1 MTHKRDKNEILD
13 VVNYKDGWLRDM
25 VKDVTK
31 RSTAQQVVIGGVS
44 GWVSGYLFIKVGKLA
59 AITLGTSILVL
70 QIAQHKGYVKI
81 DYSLLQ
87 KDVETAKKV
96 LEKQAKDHYPGVLE
110 TLKRCELSSVRQ
122 SLGYT
127 VIAIS
132 VNRDACTSCL
142 YLQAPMTITSAALR
156 TRRGSGLHV
165 DDRIIVHRPEASTSV
180 VKPSEAVHTTLSS
193 STAGIKL

>member
-110 TLKRCELSSVRQ
+110 T
-122 SLGYT
+122 
-127 VIAIS
+127 
-132 VNRDACTSCL
+132 
-142 YLQAPMTITSAALR
+142 APMTITSAAPR
-156 TRRGSGLHV
+156 TRRGSDLHV

-180 VKPSEAVHTTLSS
+180 VKPSEAVRTTLSS